1 MKKSELFD
9 LYLENKLQDKELKEF
24 KARLNEEPDFN
35 KEFQRMKEIRYAVR
49 HNARLEVR
57 DMFDRFEKELSNENK
72 NAKKPLSKVPL
83 IVSIVLIG
91 LLAIAYFSLTSKTL
105 SLQEAY
111 SKYYQTPPLDVLFES
126 SSIDL
131 NSYKSGPI
139 LAYQSGN
146 YQLANQNLI
155 GILDS
160 IHEADLYLISGVS
173 ALETKSSELAIDRL
187 NILLNKFN
195 KHTESALWFSSMA
208 FLSADKNA
216 EAICTLYALTQKET
230 DEYDGLKVLNEI
242 GIQPSKRTSLGIVES
257 LLLETDSL
265 SSSEYIPTSQK
276 GIISDLTTRNRY
288 EFHLSIPIPELEE
301 GQIVDYV
308 TLETITDINP
318 IGIAFIKED

>member
-57 DMFDRFEKELSNENK
+57 DMLDRFEKELSNENK

-146 YQLANQNLI
+146 YQ
-155 GILDS
+155 
-160 IHEADLYLISGVS
+160 
-173 ALETKSSELAIDRL
+173 LAIDRL